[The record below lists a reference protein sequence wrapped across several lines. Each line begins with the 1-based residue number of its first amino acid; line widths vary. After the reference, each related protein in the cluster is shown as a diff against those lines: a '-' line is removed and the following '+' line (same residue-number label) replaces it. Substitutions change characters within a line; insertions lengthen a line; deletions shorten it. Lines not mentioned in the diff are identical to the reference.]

1 MLKPKSLSAALT
13 TTFSCLVLLAHG
25 VGAQAPSPTAT
36 PVAAPTTPP
45 RPDPLVKEGVTEKI
59 SEHVYVIPDANVP
72 LVPNVGIIVGT
83 RGTLVIDTGLG
94 ARNAQAILREVAKV
108 SRNQELYLATTH
120 VHPEHD
126 LGAAAFPA
134 ATKMIRSRSQQEEI
148 AATGME
154 TAQRFAGMS
163 AVNAQLLEGAQF
175 RKADI
180 TFDTEHTVDL
190 GGVRVRLIAVG
201 PAHTRGDTAFFVEQ
215 DRVLFSGDVAMVALP
230 AFSSPQSTV
239 KQWMAD
245 LDLFDSLKPT
255 RIVPSHGPMGDSG
268 LVTNYRTFLT
278 TVVQRV
284 RALKMQGRT
293 LDETVQTLQNELQT
307 RYDRQRMT
315 SAIRAAYAEA
325 P

>member
-1 MLKPKSLSAALT
+1 MSTRSATIAVTLGGLAILTLT
-13 TTFSCLVLLAHG
+13 T
-25 VGAQAPSPTAT
+25 GAQAP
-36 PVAAPTTPP
+36 AA

-59 SEHVYVIPDANVP
+59 SDHVYVIPDGNVP

-83 RGTLVIDTGLG
+83 HGTLVVDTGLG
-94 ARNAQAILREVAKV
+94 VRNGQAILREVAKV

-126 LGAAAFPA
+126 LGAGAFPST
-134 ATKMIRSRSQQEEI
+134 TKMIRSRSQQEEI
-148 AATGME
+148 AATGLE

-163 AVNAQLLEGAQF
+163 TINAQLLDGAQF

-180 TFDTEHTVDL
+180 TFETEHTVDL

-201 PAHTRGDTAFFVEQ
+201 PAHTRGDTAFFVEP
-215 DRVLFSGDVAMVALP
+215 DRILFSGDVAMVALP
-230 AFSSPQSTV
+230 AFSSSQSTV

-255 RIVPSHGPMGDSG
+255 RIVPSHGPMGDTA

-293 LDETVQTLQNELQT
+293 LEETVQTLQNELQT

-315 SAIRAAYAEA
+315 STIRAAYAET

>member
-1 MLKPKSLSAALT
+1 MLKQRAALAT
-13 TTFSCLVLLAHG
+13 SWACLVLLTQAA
-25 VGAQAPSPTAT
+25 GAQAPA
-36 PVAAPTTPP
+36 

-59 SEHVYVIPDANVP
+59 SDHVYVIPDGNVP

-83 RGTLVIDTGLG
+83 RGTLVVDTGLG
-94 ARNAQAILREVAKV
+94 ARNGQAILREVTKV
-108 SRNQELYLATTH
+108 NKGQDLYLATTH

-134 ATKMIRSRSQQEEI
+134 STKMIRSRSQQDEI
-148 AATGME
+148 AATGTE
-154 TAQRFAGMS
+154 TAQRFAGLS
-163 AVNAQLLEGAQF
+163 PINAQLLDGAQF

-180 TFDTEHTVDL
+180 TFDMEHTLDL

-201 PAHTRGDTAFFVEQ
+201 PAHTRGDTAFFVEP
-215 DRVLFSGDVAMVALP
+215 DRVLFSGDVAMMALP
-230 AFSSPQSTV
+230 AFSSPQSTI
-239 KQWMAD
+239 KQWMTA
-245 LDLFDSLKPT
+245 LDLFDSLKPN
-255 RIVPSHGPMGDSG
+255 RIVPSHGPMGDTG
-268 LVTNYRTFLT
+268 LITNYRTFLT

-293 LDETVQTLQNELQT
+293 LDETVQTLQTELQT
-307 RYDRQRMT
+307 RYDRQRMV

>member
-1 MLKPKSLSAALT
+1 MLKHSAAVVM
-13 TTFSCLVLLAHG
+13 SCACLVLLT
-25 VGAQAPSPTAT
+25 QAPSAQT
-36 PVAAPTTPP
+36 PA

-59 SEHVYVIPDANVP
+59 SEHVYVIPDGNVP

-83 RGTLVIDTGLG
+83 RGILVVDTGLG
-94 ARNAQAILREVAKV
+94 ARNAQTILREVAKV
-108 SRNQELYLATTH
+108 SKMQDLYLATTH

-134 ATKMIRSRSQQEEI
+134 NTKMIRSRSQQEEI
-148 AATGME
+148 AASGLE

-163 AVNAQLLEGAQF
+163 PINAQLLEGAQF

-180 TFDTEHTVDL
+180 TFDMEHTLDL

-230 AFSSPQSTV
+230 AFSSPQSTI
-239 KQWMAD
+239 KQWMAN

-255 RIVPSHGPMGDSG
+255 RIVPSHGPMGDTG
-268 LVTNYRTFLT
+268 MVANYRTFLT

-293 LDETVQTLQNELQT
+293 LDETVQALQNELQT
-307 RYDRQRMT
+307 RYDRQRMA

>member
-1 MLKPKSLSAALT
+1 VVKRNAAILAAC
-13 TTFSCLVLLAHG
+13 SGVILLAYAAA
-25 VGAQAPSPTAT
+25 AQAPA
-36 PVAAPTTPP
+36 P

-59 SEHVYVIPDANVP
+59 SDHVYVIPDGNVP

-83 RGTLVIDTGLG
+83 RATLVIDTGLG
-94 ARNAQAILREVAKV
+94 ARNGQAVMRETEKV
-108 SRNQELYLATTH
+108 SKNQELYLATTH

-126 LGAAAFPA
+126 LGAGAFPA
-134 ATKMIRSRSQQEEI
+134 STKMIRSRSQQEEI
-148 AATGME
+148 AATGLE

-163 AVNAQLLEGAQF
+163 AVNAQLLEGVQF

-180 TFDTEHTVDL
+180 TFDDEHTLDL

-201 PAHTRGDTAFFVEQ
+201 PAHTRGDTAFFVEG

-230 AFSSPQSTV
+230 AFTSSQSTI
-239 KQWMAD
+239 KQWLAN
-245 LDLFDSLKPT
+245 LDLFDSLKPR
-255 RIVPSHGPMGDSG
+255 RIVPSHGPMGDLG
-268 LVTNYRTFLT
+268 LVTNYRTFLN